1 MELDELGIGHPGDGR
16 GGDELGME
24 AFAQGAQGGE
34 DALHVHDNGLA
45 GAGQNHVLLVQEV
58 TGHGD
63 AVTHGDLVG
72 GAAHTGDGDALRT
85 HGLGISNHFGVVCV
99 INDHFGQAGI
109 MAVNNDVDVV
119 LLHDADVGGGV
130 DRLGGAEHNV
140 GELGAH
146 HGAAPAVG
154 QTGTQ
159 RLADQ
164 GFRQRRAAHVGHVQ
178 RGGDFPVDGAGL
190 DAGFMPQLLG
200 VLGGAL
206 QEALGSEGLAV
217 LQQADLGHFVSQVVD
232 VLALGLHAPLLGDA
246 DQLLG
251 VLDLI
256 VAAFSG
262 LVQGVHDFAAVV
274 GVRRSAAGGEPQVV
288 TADDTMYVA
297 AADAPGGLL
306 GDAARAHGADTAAS
320 AGFAEAAMGG
330 LVLDPLLPGVS
341 ANLAAV
347 FQQRVGSLLH
357 LINSCQISPIL
368 QSDFLLII

>member
-1 MELDELGIGHPGDGR
+1 MELDELGVGHPGDGR

-24 AFAQGAQGGE
+24 ALAQGAQSGE

-45 GAGQNHVLLVQEV
+45 GAGQNHVLLIQEV

-63 AVTHGDLVG
+63 AVTHGDFVG
-72 GAAHTGDGDALRT
+72 GAAHTGNGDALGA
-85 HGLGISNHFGVVCV
+85 HGLGISDHLGVVGIV
-99 INDHFGQAGI
+99 NDHFGQAGI
-109 MAVNNDVDVV
+109 MAVNNDVDIV

-130 DRLGGAEHNV
+130 NGLGSAEHNV

-154 QTGTQ
+154 QAGAQSLTN
-159 RLADQ
+159 Q
-164 GFRQRRAAHVGHVQ
+164 GFGQRRAAHVGHVQ